1 MEARSA
7 RQTQSGKRV
16 HGRRDRASLQQLF
29 QYTTRERKE
38 SQLEPIISAA
48 THRNCGVH
56 SQKTLGAQTTVTK
69 VVSDA
74 RTTSQ
79 SSARRVAR
87 THMKPAR
94 IPNKTPNYMH
104 RQVKFVLSLA
114 RSVGLA
120 GRVYAGGRASKPSRA
135 SDVLRATYSACT
147 TGNIARLARVKQ
159 LSYSQLPN
167 TT

>member
-1 MEARSA
+1 M

-16 HGRRDRASLQQLF
+16 HGLRDRAPLQQLF
-29 QYTTRERKE
+29 QYTRTKRESTRAHHLCRDTQELWR
-38 SQLEPIISAA
+38 
-48 THRNCGVH
+48 
-56 SQKTLGAQTTVTK
+56 TLAEN
-69 VVSDA
+69 
-74 RTTSQ
+74 
-79 SSARRVAR
+79 ARRADHSYKSRVRCTHNVAEQCTPRSAYSR
-87 THMKPAR
+87 THTKPAR